1 IDRPVYADESERT
14 LQDVLTG
21 EKDLNPEA
29 LVINEEAYKDM
40 ELCMNEVLSDLEWQ
54 VLLAYLEGK
63 SYNETAESL
72 NRPVKSVDN
81 ALQRI
86 KHKLEEYVHA
96 RDGRNSI
103 DR

>member
-1 IDRPVYADESERT
+1 M
-14 LQDVLTG
+14 L
-21 EKDLNPEA
+21 
-29 LVINEEAYKDM
+29 
-40 ELCMNEVLSDLEWQ
+40 Q